1 MFFLLLLLINI
12 RSSLLRQDDD
22 YLSNNYDENKNCKK
36 EDAIKRLVKEGQCV
50 TVSKGK
56 CK

>member
-50 TVSKGK
+50 TVSRGE
-56 CK
+56 

>member
-12 RSSLLRQDDD
+12 GRSLLRQDDD
-22 YLSNNYDENKNCKK
+22 YLSDKYDGNKNCKK
-36 EDAIKRLVKEGQCV
+36 ENAIKRLIKEGQCV

-56 CK
+56 